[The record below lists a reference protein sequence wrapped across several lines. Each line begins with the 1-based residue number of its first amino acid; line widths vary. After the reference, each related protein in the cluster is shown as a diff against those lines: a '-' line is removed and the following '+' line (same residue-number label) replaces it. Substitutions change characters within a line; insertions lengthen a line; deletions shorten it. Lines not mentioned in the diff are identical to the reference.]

1 VEQAEMGQS
10 SLLAEEQMKPI
21 LPDRVSKILWMI
33 ESGVA
38 CTVNDLAFT
47 FHLSPSYLQRLF
59 KSQTGMSMGEFLTE
73 HRLQR
78 AARLLKSS
86 FMSVKEIAH
95 AAGYQHSSSF
105 IRAFER
111 RFQEAPANYRKKI
124 GE

>member
-1 VEQAEMGQS
+1 MGQS
-10 SLLAEEQMKPI
+10 YLLAEEQMKPL

-38 CTVNDLAFT
+38 CTVHDLAFT

-59 KSQTGMSMGEFLTE
+59 KNQTGISIGEFLTE

-78 AARLLKSS
+78 AARLLRSS
-86 FMSVKEIAH
+86 LMSVKEIAH
-95 AAGYQHSSSF
+95 VVGYGHSSSF

-111 RFQEAPANYRKKI
+111 
-124 GE
+124 